1 MAYTPKKGA
10 TGTLPTSGGAN
21 TISDNPSARYITGTD
36 QNVYYMAVTFSYDGV
51 ASLDVKGWPAKS
63 PGIAPV
69 TVGYVSTTEN
79 FNTNTGTP
87 RDTVSGGYGESTG
100 AGESNLSVAVEVQAN
115 KTYYF
120 WYKKKPN
127 SLYEGY
133 VAASVSYTEGKLWT
147 EVNENLGAITST
159 YTDIVDVGSYKMI
172 HYTVSHN
179 GGGTI
184 RCEINATHETGA
196 YSNSDLQIYFGRSG
210 AFDKR
215 KGEPVSYEDLYPAY
229 GPPQTITDTRFG
241 TPTWHFWIRCRN
253 AESYMKAISVRIIPP
268 GVVWD
273 ARQYDDDTTITPSSG
288 KSWTI
293 TREDLTNKTVLY
305 IPVIFNSPGEYTI
318 TSSSTGITYGYLT
331 NNPRITDEGKPYYSV
346 LAMDEPTQGGF
357 SFVANITSAGTHYL
371 MFRTDTGNQPSNSFT
386 LSITYTGVSSPWILL
401 TSDMGTGVTA
411 QINRYHQY
419 NYDTNSRRRR
429 PYVLCRWTVSFAI
442 TGKVKFSFK
451 PSTSSTA
458 VKAIP
463 RGWITSHSNNTNFD
477 GENGFPPSTVTI
489 LAQNANTGGSTEIE
503 MEAIVSAGLTYDF
516 WFRLVDG
523 SLVDNLYG
531 YVIID
536 PPGTTT
542 EWFRDD
548 RTSDTSLTNL
558 SIDVYS
564 KPYHITA
571 QYNVEYVMSF
581 TGSGTLKLSTAGS
594 TPVSGYIGVS
604 DTGFDPQSGI
614 PRSYSNSSVGN
625 PNFTITMNVTAGTT
639 YYLWFKGN
647 DETIDGDITFTLEV
661 PPPSS
666 AVWRS
671 SDRASIINP
680 SGTATDMIS
689 MTAGYVYKTLIQF
702 ASSGEVSFYS
712 ETTSGP
718 GKLVGYLTEADGGIN
733 PSTGVPYGTIVA
745 SDDSG
750 DGDFEF
756 NHNVHAG
763 RSYYLWVRATSIT
776 AHGTIT
782 DIVKMIS
789 AASDRGFWI
798 WADTGDGY
806 KWYYLTSYLYTERWR
821 QVKAYAAT
829 STGWIDE
836 Y

>member
-1 MAYTPKKGA
+1 M
-10 TGTLPTSGGAN
+10 
-21 TISDNPSARYITGTD
+21 
-36 QNVYYMAVTFSYDGV
+36 
-51 ASLDVKGWPAKS
+51 
-63 PGIAPV
+63 
-69 TVGYVSTTEN
+69 
-79 FNTNTGTP
+79 
-87 RDTVSGGYGESTG
+87 
-100 AGESNLSVAVEVQAN
+100 
-115 KTYYF
+115 
-120 WYKKKPN
+120 
-127 SLYEGY
+127 
-133 VAASVSYTEGKLWT
+133 
-147 EVNENLGAITST
+147 
-159 YTDIVDVGSYKMI
+159 
-172 HYTVSHN
+172 
-179 GGGTI
+179 
-184 RCEINATHETGA
+184 
-196 YSNSDLQIYFGRSG
+196 
-210 AFDKR
+210 
-215 KGEPVSYEDLYPAY
+215 
-229 GPPQTITDTRFG
+229 
-241 TPTWHFWIRCRN
+241 
-253 AESYMKAISVRIIPP
+253 
-268 GVVWD
+268 
-273 ARQYDDDTTITPSSG
+273 
-288 KSWTI
+288 
-293 TREDLTNKTVLY
+293 
-305 IPVIFNSPGEYTI
+305 
-318 TSSSTGITYGYLT
+318 
-331 NNPRITDEGKPYYSV
+331 
-346 LAMDEPTQGGF
+346 
-357 SFVANITSAGTHYL
+357 
-371 MFRTDTGNQPSNSFT
+371 
-386 LSITYTGVSSPWILL
+386 
-401 TSDMGTGVTA
+401 
-411 QINRYHQY
+411 
-419 NYDTNSRRRR
+419 
-429 PYVLCRWTVSFAI
+429 LCRWTVSFAI

-558 SIDVYS
+558 SIDVYG

-581 TGSGTLKLSTAGS
+581 VGSGTLKLSTAGS

-702 ASSGEVSFYS
+702 ASSGEVSF
-712 ETTSGP
+712 
-718 GKLVGYLTEADGGIN
+718 
-733 PSTGVPYGTIVA
+733 
-745 SDDSG
+745 
-750 DGDFEF
+750 
-756 NHNVHAG
+756 
-763 RSYYLWVRATSIT
+763 
-776 AHGTIT
+776 
-782 DIVKMIS
+782 
-789 AASDRGFWI
+789 
-798 WADTGDGY
+798 
-806 KWYYLTSYLYTERWR
+806 
-821 QVKAYAAT
+821 
-829 STGWIDE
+829 
-836 Y
+836 